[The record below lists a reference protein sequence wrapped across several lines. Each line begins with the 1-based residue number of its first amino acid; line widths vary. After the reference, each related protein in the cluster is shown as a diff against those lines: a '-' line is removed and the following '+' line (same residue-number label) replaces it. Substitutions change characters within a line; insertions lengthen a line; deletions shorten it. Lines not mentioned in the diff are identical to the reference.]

1 MAATVIIEPLDKAKH
16 DRAAFASGVE
26 QVDRYLRETA
36 SRLMKGGSARVFV
49 MIDPQRSD
57 EILGFYSIN
66 AHRIESDQLPR
77 RYRRFALPDGSIP
90 AAFIG
95 MIGVTQRAQGQGI
108 GGRLLVDA
116 LNGAYL
122 ASQRVG
128 TAVVLLDILD
138 CGEPT
143 AVSRRQQLYSRFGFQ
158 PLPSNPL
165 RMFIPMNT
173 VAQLYSDPPS
183 DDARH

>member
-128 TAVVLLDILD
+128 TAVVLRLNADRRHAPILVL
-138 CGEPT
+138 GRG
-143 AVSRRQQLYSRFGFQ
+143 RRGRRTIRLLAPKPR
-158 PLPSNPL
+158 N
-165 RMFIPMNT
+165 
-173 VAQLYSDPPS
+173 A
-183 DDARH
+183 